1 MCLEG
6 TPHSQ
11 PELLSLAGGVGG
23 LLEADVKQR
32 EHLSLTLVY
41 LSHTLAADASSQVE

>member
-11 PELLSLAGGVGG
+11 PELLSLAEGAGG
-23 LLEADVKQR
+23 LLEEDVKQR

-41 LSHTLAADASSQVE
+41 LSHSLAAAVSSQVE